1 MSKIG
6 IFPGAFDPV
15 HEGHL
20 TFAKKALAH
29 GLEKVYFMPEPVSR
43 QKPGI
48 SDVEKRIS
56 QIRGELVGSQNI
68 NVLEPHQETFT
79 TRKTLEYLSD
89 KFVGEEIVFL
99 FGDDILDHIADWD
112 NLTELAKETELI
124 IATRKYSEEEI
135 VQKFKQLADKG
146 INFKYQIVEVNLPIS
161 STQIRNI

>member
-1 MSKIG
+1 MGKVG

-20 TFAKKALAH
+20 TFVKKALAH

-43 QKPGI
+43 QKPDI

-56 QIRGELVGSQNI
+56 QIREELVSSQNI
-68 NVLEPHQETFT
+68 DVLEPHQETFT

-89 KFVGEEIVFL
+89 KFVGDKIIFL

-112 NLTELAKETELI
+112 DLAELAKEAELI

-135 VQKFKQLADKG
+135 VRKFNQLADNG
-146 INFKYQIVEVNLPIS
+146 INFKYQIIEINLPIS